1 MLHDETSA
9 PLTEAERNALRAFLG
24 RAEVRMSTLHRIAVS
39 FVGGAGLLLL
49 IPIFLRDVVDGVL
62 MILLES
68 FMAQAQATSVS
79 IGWILTITMV
89 AMIVYPFVLSL
100 SIPLYGVYLLL
111 KDVIHFYF
119 TIYMPG
125 FPSSLLNPTFSLY
138 GLTFS
143 PDESPR
149 VKEAMQRY
157 QYSEHNMDY
166 MMPFSKRRREL
177 YFDMINHT
185 TDGEIV
191 PASRRLEAIQHLIP
205 PDADPREVQRMNT
218 AFGIARSLDRTLIEE
233 AAVTEMAVARNIL
246 YLRRLVLRY
255 VKTLV
260 MFIWTT
266 LISFV
271 ALPFLENSRFPTFV
285 MMSLFY
291 MIWSLG
297 VMRLIRMP
305 LTWIY
310 RHRYGDTNRDHIDAQ
325 LTFLER
331 RVEPFCR
338 VSVVSSVLALLL
350 SVIVLFI

>member
-1 MLHDETSA
+1 
-9 PLTEAERNALRAFLG
+9 
-24 RAEVRMSTLHRIAVS
+24 MSTLHRIAVS

-62 MILLES
+62 MILLDYLLG
-68 FMAQAQATSVS
+68 QAQTVSLS
-79 IGWILTITMV
+79 IGWLLTFLMV
-89 AMIVYPFVLSL
+89 VMIVYPFVLSL

-111 KDVIHFYF
+111 KDIVHFYF

-125 FPSSLLNPTFSLY
+125 FPSTLLNPTFSLY

-143 PDESPR
+143 PDEAPR

-157 QYSEHNMDY
+157 QYSGNNMDY
-166 MMPFSKRRREL
+166 MMPFSGSRREL
-177 YFDMINHT
+177 YFDMLNRT

-191 PASRRLEAIQHLIP
+191 PASRRLEAIEHLIP
-205 PDADPREVQRMNT
+205 EDADVREVQRMNT
-218 AFGIARSLDRTLIEE
+218 AFGIARSLDRALIEE

-271 ALPFLENSRFPTFV
+271 ALPFLQDSRFPTFV
-285 MMSLFY
+285 MISLFY

-297 VMRLIRMP
+297 VMPLIRMP

-310 RHRYGDTNRDHIDAQ
+310 RHRYGDIRRDHIDAQ

-338 VSVVSSVLALLL
+338 ASIVASVLALLL
-350 SVIVLFI
+350 SVTVLFI